1 MSDIGLIFSPWDYAG
16 LALLIGSPG
25 LLIGAGLGAFA
36 WRRRRITGAITG
48 AVIGMLLCIAGGA
61 LKMMWF

>member
-1 MSDIGLIFSPWDYAG
+1 MSDIGLIFGPWDYVG

-25 LLIGAGLGAFA
+25 LIIGAGLGVFA
-36 WRRRRITGAITG
+36 WRRRRLIGAMAGAI
-48 AVIGMLLCIAGGA
+48 IGMLLCIAGVG